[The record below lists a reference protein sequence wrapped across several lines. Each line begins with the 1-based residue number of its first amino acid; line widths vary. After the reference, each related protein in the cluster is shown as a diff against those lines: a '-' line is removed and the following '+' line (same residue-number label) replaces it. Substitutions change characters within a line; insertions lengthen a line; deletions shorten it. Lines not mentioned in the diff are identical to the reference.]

1 MLFKESDLAIN
12 EAANILDKS
21 TYLTEQ
27 ESLTRVQT
35 VPVVENSRLGVYV
48 VDFSDIERLS
58 EDYGCSYIEAM
69 EAVAEAN
76 GIEDPDKHFAVA
88 VDEAAMIEDASLG
101 QELANAVIKPQS
113 ETSLAYQFCEACA
126 NAYLESGDEQYL
138 GAILEGK
145 VGDAWNA
152 VKGAAS
158 NAASTVKGAAINAA
172 STVKGA
178 AASAGNAID
187 PRNIRDDY
195 QTAQQAGLG
204 KVASAKDALVHNKA
218 AAGVAV
224 GVGVGAVAAGIATA
238 RHFIKAAE
246 NKPKSWISQKIAS
259 LRGIYAKWLKAAQKQ
274 SDAGKANVFKQGAA
288 KLMTIIDAL
297 LKKLQTAAN

>member
-35 VPVVENSRLGVYV
+35 VPVVENSRLGAYV

-158 NAASTVKGAAINAA
+158 NAASR
-172 STVKGA
+172 VKGA

-218 AAGVAV
+218 AVGVAA

-238 RHFIKAAE
+238 RHFIKTAE

>member
-12 EAANILDKS
+12 EATNILDKS

-35 VPVVENSRLGVYV
+35 VPVVENSRLGACV

-69 EAVAEAN
+69 EAVAEAS

-101 QELANAVIKPQS
+101 QELANVVIKPQS

-158 NAASTVKGAAINAA
+158 NAASTVKGAA
-172 STVKGA
+172 
-178 AASAGNAID
+178 ASAGNAID

-204 KVASAKDALVHNKA
+204 KVASAKDALAHHKA
-218 AAGVAV
+218 AAGVAA

>member
-35 VPVVENSRLGVYV
+35 VPVVENSRLGAYV

-76 GIEDPDKHFAVA
+76 GIADPDKHFAVA

-158 NAASTVKGAAINAA
+158 NAASTVKGAA
-172 STVKGA
+172 
-178 AASAGNAID
+178 ASAGNAID

-195 QTAQQAGLG
+195 QTAKQAGLG

-218 AAGVAV
+218 AAGVAA

>member
-12 EAANILDKS
+12 EATNILDKS

-35 VPVVENSRLGVYV
+35 VPVVENSRLGAYV

-158 NAASTVKGAAINAA
+158 NAASTVKGAA
-172 STVKGA
+172 
-178 AASAGNAID
+178 ASAGNAID

-204 KVASAKDALVHNKA
+204 KVASAKDALANNKA
-218 AAGVAV
+218 AAGVSA

>member
-35 VPVVENSRLGVYV
+35 VPVVENSRLGAYV

-158 NAASTVKGAAINAA
+158 NAASTVKGAA
-172 STVKGA
+172 
-178 AASAGNAID
+178 ASAGNAID

-218 AAGVAV
+218 AVGVAA

>member
-35 VPVVENSRLGVYV
+35 VPVVENSRLGAYV

-113 ETSLAYQFCEACA
+113 ETSLAYQFCDACA

-158 NAASTVKGAAINAA
+158 NAASR
-172 STVKGA
+172 VKGA

-204 KVASAKDALVHNKA
+204 KVASAKDAIVHNKA
-218 AAGVAV
+218 AVGVAA

>member
-35 VPVVENSRLGVYV
+35 VPVVENSRLGAYV

-158 NAASTVKGAAINAA
+158 NAV

-187 PRNIRDDY
+187 PRNIKDDY

-204 KVASAKDALVHNKA
+204 KVASAKDALVNNKA
-218 AAGVAV
+218 AAGVAA

>member
-35 VPVVENSRLGVYV
+35 VPVVENSRLGAYV

-145 VGDAWNA
+145 VGDAWNV

-158 NAASTVKGAAINAA
+158 NAA

-195 QTAQQAGLG
+195 KTAQQAGLG

-218 AAGVAV
+218 AAGVAA

>member
-35 VPVVENSRLGVYV
+35 VPVVENSRLGAYV

-158 NAASTVKGAAINAA
+158 NAASTVKGAA
-172 STVKGA
+172 
-178 AASAGNAID
+178 ASAGNAID

-204 KVASAKDALVHNKA
+204 KVASAKDALTHNKA
-218 AAGVAV
+218 AAGVAA

>member
-12 EAANILDKS
+12 EATNILDKS

-35 VPVVENSRLGVYV
+35 VPVVENSRLGAYV

-76 GIEDPDKHFAVA
+76 GIADPDKHFAVA

-158 NAASTVKGAAINAA
+158 NAASTVKGAA
-172 STVKGA
+172 
-178 AASAGNAID
+178 ASAGNAID
-187 PRNIRDDY
+187 PRNIKDDY
-195 QTAQQAGLG
+195 QLARQAGGLG
-204 KVASAKDALVHNKA
+204 KVASAKYALANNKA
-218 AAGVAV
+218 AAGVAA

>member
-35 VPVVENSRLGVYV
+35 VPVVENSRLGAYV

-152 VKGAAS
+152 VKGDAS
-158 NAASTVKGAAINAA
+158 NAA

-218 AAGVAV
+218 AAGVAG

>member
-35 VPVVENSRLGVYV
+35 VPVVENSRLGAYV

-158 NAASTVKGAAINAA
+158 NAASTVKGAA
-172 STVKGA
+172 
-178 AASAGNAID
+178 ASAGNAID

-204 KVASAKDALVHNKA
+204 KVASAKDALANNKA
-218 AAGVAV
+218 AAGVSA

>member
-12 EAANILDKS
+12 EATNILDKS

-35 VPVVENSRLGVYV
+35 VPVVENSRLGAYV

-76 GIEDPDKHFAVA
+76 GIEDPNKHFAVA
-88 VDEAAMIEDASLG
+88 IDEAAMIEDASLG

-158 NAASTVKGAAINAA
+158 NAASTVKGAA
-172 STVKGA
+172 
-178 AASAGNAID
+178 ASAGNAID

-204 KVASAKDALVHNKA
+204 KVASAKDALANNKA
-218 AAGVAV
+218 AAGVSA

-259 LRGIYAKWLKAAQKQ
+259 LRGIYAKWLKTAQKQ

>member
-35 VPVVENSRLGVYV
+35 VPVVENSRLGAYV

-158 NAASTVKGAAINAA
+158 NAASR
-172 STVKGA
+172 VKGA

-218 AAGVAV
+218 AVGVAA

>member
-12 EAANILDKS
+12 EATNILDKS

-35 VPVVENSRLGVYV
+35 VPVVENSRLGAYV

-76 GIEDPDKHFAVA
+76 GIEDPNKHFAVA

-158 NAASTVKGAAINAA
+158 NAASTVKGAA
-172 STVKGA
+172 
-178 AASAGNAID
+178 ASAGNAID

-204 KVASAKDALVHNKA
+204 KVASAKDALANNKA
-218 AAGVAV
+218 AAGVSA